1 MQAASIDPHTFAL
14 SFDEEISMAL
24 TLRYHNM
31 KGPTEIDCDRGSI
44 FYQVKGGSSTIDPS
58 KERCFKYTSDD
69 KSLSCVLFS
78 MIHTGDNVKFYNNED
93 GTVKQEPENKYL
105 IYPLE
110 GKDRLEEIMKEQ
122 KIANDFPID
131 CKTKEEAEEKL
142 KKLLGY
148 NS

>member
-1 MQAASIDPHTFAL
+1 
-14 SFDEEISMAL
+14 
-24 TLRYHNM
+24 M
-31 KGPTEIDCDRGSI
+31 KGPTEIDCVEEACSI
-44 FYQVKGGSSTIDPS
+44 KLKVAAGTIDPS
-58 KERCFKYTSDD
+58 TERCFKYTNDD

-110 GKDRLEEIMKEQ
+110 GKDRLEEIMKVQ
-122 KIANDFPID
+122 KIANDFPIE
-131 CKTKEEAEEKL
+131 CKTREEAEEKL

-148 NS
+148 DS

>member
-1 MQAASIDPHTFAL
+1 MIEKVYSIVLKVAAELLI
-14 SFDEEISMAL
+14 
-24 TLRYHNM
+24 
-31 KGPTEIDCDRGSI
+31 
-44 FYQVKGGSSTIDPS
+44 PS

-122 KIANDFPID
+122 KITNDFPID

-148 NS
+148 DN

>member
-1 MQAASIDPHTFAL
+1 
-14 SFDEEISMAL
+14 MAL
-24 TLRYHNM
+24 AIRYHNM
-31 KGPTEIDCDRGSI
+31 NGPTEIDCDRGSI
-44 FYQVKGGSSTIDPS
+44 FYQVRGGSSTIDPS
-58 KERCFKYTSDD
+58 TERCFKYTSDD

-78 MIHTGDNVKFYNNED
+78 MIPTGDNVKFYNND
-93 GTVKQEPENKYL
+93 DRTVKQEPENKYL

-148 NS
+148 HN